1 LRESRKKLE
10 GFDLARCEVCGA
22 DLALVGRVHRCVGG
36 GGSITNAVVSKK
48 KSVTNMDTNKD
59 RPTSTARVTRWK
71 AAHRRSWNEY
81 MKLYMRDWR
90 CRRATLRS
98 SDG

>member
-1 LRESRKKLE
+1 MSKLDGLRRMREERAL
-10 GFDLARCEVCGA
+10 GRPVVRAGA
-22 DLALVGRVHRCVGG
+22 TV
-36 GGSITNAVVSKK
+36 TNRVVSNERG
-48 KSVTNMDTNKD
+48 VTNVVTNDAD
-59 RPTSTARVTRWK
+59 RPTSTARVKRWK